1 VGPTWKGLWGEAVEL
16 ENGSTLTADEAYIIE
31 SIREPNARIVKGFAP
46 GMPQFNLSDRQIAD
60 LIEFI
65 KTLK

>member
-1 VGPTWKGLWGEAVEL
+1 VLDD
-16 ENGSTLTADEAYIIE
+16 GSTLTADEAYIIE
-31 SIREPNARIVKGFAP
+31 SIREPNAKIVKGFAP

-60 LIEFI
+60 LIEYI

>member
-1 VGPTWKGLWGEAVEL
+1 MWGDEIEL
-16 ENGSTLTADEAYIIE
+16 EDGTKVLGDEAYIVE

-60 LIEFI
+60 LIEYI